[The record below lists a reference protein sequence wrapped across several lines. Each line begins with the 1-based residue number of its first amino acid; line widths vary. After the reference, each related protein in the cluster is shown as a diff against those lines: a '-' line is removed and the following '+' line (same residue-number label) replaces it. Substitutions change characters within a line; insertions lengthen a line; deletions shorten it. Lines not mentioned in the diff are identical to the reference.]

1 MKYLIQ
7 FSHSYL
13 PFRLPELDSLL
24 ELNHLKPDECYS
36 KWVAASPCLRRRED
50 YVEECPFL
58 PIQLPGDDAALA
70 VPMTGGC
77 DE

>member
-7 FSHSYL
+7 VSHSYL

-36 KWVAASPCLRRRED
+36 KWVAASPC
-50 YVEECPFL
+50 
-58 PIQLPGDDAALA
+58 
-70 VPMTGGC
+70 
-77 DE
+77 